1 MSVIGRIG
9 GVGIV
14 TVRHLRATIL
24 VTHGKTEHL
33 KKLKGSSKIKC

>member
-24 VTHGKTEHL
+24 VTHGETEHL
-33 KKLKGSSKIKC
+33 KKYKAAAK